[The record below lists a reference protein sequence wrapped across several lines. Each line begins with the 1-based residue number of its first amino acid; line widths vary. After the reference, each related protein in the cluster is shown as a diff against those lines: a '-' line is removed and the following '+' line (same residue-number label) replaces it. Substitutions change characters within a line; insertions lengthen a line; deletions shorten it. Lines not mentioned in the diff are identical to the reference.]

1 MRHATAKGFADSD
14 HERDL
19 EPSGHRDAS
28 MAGTWLAEVGIRPD
42 AALVSSARRTTTT
55 WEELSASLGHEVRV
69 NHSSALYAAE
79 PDSALDLIRETSPEV
94 HTLVV
99 VGHNPTVAYLA
110 QLLDDGEGDADAVS
124 GMITGFPT
132 CAMAVF
138 AVAGEWSDLT
148 MGALRLTRFHV
159 PRAD

>member
-1 MRHATAKGFADSD
+1 MRHATAKTFAASD
-14 HERDL
+14 HEREL

-28 MAGTWLAEVGIRPD
+28 MGGTWLAEVGIRPD
-42 AALVSSARRTTTT
+42 AALVSSAKRTTST
-55 WEELSASLGHEVRV
+55 WEEMSASLGFEVPV
-69 NHSSALYAAE
+69 DHSSALYAAE

-99 VGHNPTVAYLA
+99 VGHNPTVGYLA
-110 QLLDDGEGDADAVS
+110 QLLDDGEGDDEAVS

-138 AVAGEWSDLT
+138 AVSAEWADLA
-148 MGALRLTRFHV
+148 MGTLRLTRFHV
-159 PRAD
+159 PRAE